1 MNTRPSLVASL
12 AVLALAG
19 CNGDNGSARAER
31 STQENA
37 SHSAA
42 AAAMDASFDKEM
54 GEPKPKPAA
63 EKPAAEKPK
72 PAAVAEKPKPKPEAK
87 PAIEQGRPAWV
98 DQLPQ
103 EAGKLYAVGGAMKG
117 RREDARRK
125 ALTELASSL
134 KVNVRSTT
142 TINEGEIAKIG
153 PGGERVGHAWS
164 NYKTEARLSVDRD
177 LTYAQVIAEAESGKD
192 TWALAELDRAAWAAK
207 LRQEIE
213 EVDNQLRAEGNRLAE
228 AGKGMH
234 PAARALKAVGPLA
247 ARRDALVSDLILADP
262 QSKPPAWPIDLQA
275 LLQACAK
282 GLATVTIRLEGAPDA
297 VFAARTQ
304 EAMAK
309 QGLAVNDKAGSV
321 VLRLALR
328 ETPRKLSNDWHS
340 IAVAGSATV
349 LDPNNGNVAGSL
361 QIDEKGVDPD
371 AAQARAKMLDK
382 ASAAIAAAISDRLID
397 LLAGGT
403 DVGNGPAVAAPV
415 APAPV
420 VVAPPAPAPT
430 PAPAPAVTAP
440 TVTAPV
446 VAAPTVAAPT
456 TGEAAIDQHFIYA
469 DEVFIDDKPYEGE
482 GWSYVELAKVLQL
495 PSAES
500 RGQGKYFPIVK
511 GKEVWT
517 AHAWSS
523 RPIAANEIV
532 LGQTVIVCNDN
543 QRDSVYL
550 PPATKR
556 EARTG
561 DWFIGRITDVSDL
574 FKNQVTVA
582 GHYTIATSNLRV
594 IALVK

>member
-1 MNTRPSLVASL
+1 MTPTRPLVATL
-12 AVLALAG
+12 AVLALIG
-19 CNGDNGSARAER
+19 CNGDDGSARAVKEK
-31 STQENA
+31 A
-37 SHSAA
+37 SHDAA

-54 GEPKPKPAA
+54 GEPKAKPAA
-63 EKPAAEKPK
+63 DKPAEKPK
-72 PAAVAEKPKPKPEAK
+72 PAVAEKPKSKPATEAK
-87 PAIEQGRPAWV
+87 PALEQGRPAWV

-103 EAGKLYAVGGAMKG
+103 EAGKTYAVGSAMKG

-134 KVNVRSTT
+134 RVSIKSTT
-142 TINEGEIAKIG
+142 SVNEGEITKIG

-164 NYKTEARLSVDRD
+164 NYKSESRLSVDRD
-177 LTYAQVIAEAESGKD
+177 LTFATIVAEAESGKD

-207 LRQEIE
+207 LRLEIE
-213 EVDNQLRAEGNRLAE
+213 EVDAKLRAEGNRLAE
-228 AGKGMH
+228 AGSGMM
-234 PAARALKAVGPLA
+234 PAARALKAVGPLG
-247 ARRDALVSDLILADP
+247 ARRDVLISDLILADP
-262 QSKPPAWPIDLQA
+262 QSKPPPWPIDMTA

-297 VFAARTQ
+297 VFGARTQ

-328 ETPRKLSNDWHS
+328 ETPRKLPNDWHS

-349 LDPNNGNVAGSL
+349 VDPNNGNVAGSL

-382 ASAAIAAAISDRLID
+382 ASSAIALAISDRLID

-420 VVAPPAPAPT
+420 AVAPPAPAP
-430 PAPAPAVTAP
+430 AVAAP
-440 TVTAPV
+440 TVAAPV
-446 VAAPTVAAPT
+446 VAAPTVSAPT

-469 DEVFIDDKPYEGE
+469 DEVFIDDKAYPGE

-495 PSAES
+495 PNAES

-523 RPIAANEIV
+523 RPIAANEIT

-543 QRDSVYL
+543 QREGVYL
-550 PPATKR
+550 PPAGKKD
-556 EARTG
+556 ARTG
-561 DWFIGRITDVSDL
+561 GWFIGRITDVSDL

-594 IALVK
+594 VAPVK

>member
-1 MNTRPSLVASL
+1 MNTRPSLVATL

-19 CNGDNGSARAER
+19 CNGGSGGNSSARAA
-31 STQENA
+31 QEKA
-37 SHSAA
+37 GHAA
-42 AAAMDASFDKEM
+42 ASSAMDAAFDKEL

-63 EKPAAEKPK
+63 EKPAEKPK
-72 PAAVAEKPKPKPEAK
+72 PVAEKPAEKPKPKPEAK
-87 PAIEQGRPAWV
+87 ATIEQGRPAWV

-103 EAGKLYAVGGAMKG
+103 ETGKLYAVGGAMKG

-134 KVNVRSTT
+134 KVNIKSETT
-142 TINEGEIAKIG
+142 VNEGEIAKIG

-164 NYKTEARLSVDRD
+164 NYKTEARVSVDRE

-192 TWALAELDRAAWAAK
+192 TWALAELDRGAWAAK

-213 EVDNQLRAEGNRLAE
+213 AVDSQLRAESNRLAE

-262 QSKPPAWPIDLQA
+262 QSKPPAWPIDLMA
-275 LLQACAK
+275 LMQACAK

-328 ETPRKLSNDWHS
+328 ETPRKLPNDWHS

-382 ASAAIAAAISDRLID
+382 ASVAIAAAISDRLID
-397 LLAGGT
+397 LLAGGA

-420 VVAPPAPAPT
+420 AVAPPAPAP
-430 PAPAPAVTAP
+430 AVAAP
-440 TVTAPV
+440 TVTAPA
-446 VAAPTVAAPT
+446 VAAPTVAAP
-456 TGEAAIDQHFIYA
+456 AAGQAAMDQHFIYA
-469 DEVFIDDKPYEGE
+469 DEVFIDDKPYKGE

-495 PSAES
+495 PNAES
-500 RGQGKYFPIVK
+500 RGQGKYFTIVK
-511 GKEVWT
+511 GKETWT
-517 AHAWSS
+517 EHAWSS
-523 RPIAANEIV
+523 RPIAASEIV

-543 QRDSVYL
+543 QRDGVYL
-550 PPATKR
+550 PPVDKKD
-556 EARTG
+556 ARTG
-561 DWFIGRITDVSDL
+561 GWFIGRITDVSDL

-594 IALVK
+594 VAPVK

>member
-1 MNTRPSLVASL
+1 MNPTRPLVATL
-12 AVLALAG
+12 AVLVLVG
-19 CNGDNGSARAER
+19 CNGDDGSARAAKDK
-31 STQENA
+31 A
-37 SHSAA
+37 SHNAA
-42 AAAMDASFDKEM
+42 AAAMDATFDKEL
-54 GEPKPKPAA
+54 GEPKAKPAA
-63 EKPAAEKPK
+63 DKPAEKPK
-72 PAAVAEKPKPKPEAK
+72 PAAVAEKPKPKPAAEAK
-87 PAIEQGRPAWV
+87 PALEQGRPAWV

-103 EAGKLYAVGGAMKG
+103 EAGKTYAVGSAMKG

-134 KVNVRSTT
+134 RVNVKSTT
-142 TINEGEIAKIG
+142 SVNEGEITKIG

-164 NYKTEARLSVDRD
+164 NYKSECRLSVDRD
-177 LTYAQVIAEAESGKD
+177 LTFATIVAEAESGKD

-207 LRQEIE
+207 LRLEIE
-213 EVDNQLRAEGNRLAE
+213 EVDARLRAEGNRLAE
-228 AGKGMH
+228 AGSGMM
-234 PAARALKAVGPLA
+234 PAARALKAVGPLG
-247 ARRDALVSDLILADP
+247 ARRDILVSDLILADP
-262 QSKPPAWPIDLQA
+262 QSKPPPWPIDMTA

-297 VFAARTQ
+297 VFGARTQ

-328 ETPRKLSNDWHS
+328 ETPRKLPNNWHS

-349 LDPNNGNVAGSL
+349 VDPNNGNVAGSL

-382 ASAAIAAAISDRLID
+382 ASAAIALAISDRLID

-415 APAPV
+415 AVAPV
-420 VVAPPAPAPT
+420 PAPAAT
-430 PAPAPAVTAP
+430 P
-440 TVTAPV
+440 
-446 VAAPTVAAPT
+446 PTVAAPAVAAPT
-456 TGEAAIDQHFIYA
+456 AAAPAAGQAAIDQHFIYS
-469 DEVFIDDKPYEGE
+469 DEVFIDDKAYSGE

-495 PSAES
+495 PNAES

-523 RPIAANEIV
+523 RPIAASEIT

-543 QRDSVYL
+543 QRDGVYQ
-550 PPATKR
+550 PPADKKD
-556 EARTG
+556 ARTG
-561 DWFIGRITDVSDL
+561 GWFIGRITDVSDL

-582 GHYTIATSNLRV
+582 GHYTIATTNLRV
-594 IALVK
+594 VAPVK

>member
-1 MNTRPSLVASL
+1 MTPTRPLVATL
-12 AVLALAG
+12 VVLALVG
-19 CNGDNGSARAER
+19 CNGDDGSARAAKD
-31 STQENA
+31 SKDKA
-37 SHSAA
+37 SHDAA
-42 AAAMDASFDKEM
+42 AAAMDATFDKEL
-54 GEPKPKPAA
+54 GEAKA
-63 EKPAAEKPK
+63 KPAAEKPK
-72 PAAVAEKPKPKPEAK
+72 PAAVAVAEKPKPKPVANAK

-134 KVNVRSTT
+134 RVNIKSTT
-142 TINEGEIAKIG
+142 TVNEGEITKIG

-164 NYKTEARLSVDRD
+164 NYKSECRLSVDRD
-177 LTYAQVIAEAESGKD
+177 LTFATVVAEAESGKD

-207 LRQEIE
+207 LRLEIE
-213 EVDNQLRAEGNRLAE
+213 DVDARLRAEGNRLAE
-228 AGKGMH
+228 AGSGMM
-234 PAARALKAVGPLA
+234 PAARALKAVGPLG
-247 ARRDALVSDLILADP
+247 ARRDVLVSDLILADP
-262 QSKPPAWPIDLQA
+262 QSKPPPWPIDMTA

-282 GLATVTIRLEGAPDA
+282 GLATVTIRIEGAPDA

-328 ETPRKLSNDWHS
+328 ETPRTLPGQNWIS

-361 QIDEKGVDPD
+361 QIDEKGVDLDP
-371 AAQARAKMLDK
+371 AQARAKMLDK
-382 ASAAIAAAISDRLID
+382 ASAAIALAISDRLID

-420 VVAPPAPAPT
+420 VVAPPAPAP
-430 PAPAPAVTAP
+430 AVATP
-440 TVTAPV
+440 TVPAPV

-456 TGEAAIDQHFIYA
+456 AGQAAIDQHFIYA
-469 DEVFIDDKPYEGE
+469 DEVFIDDKAYNGE

-495 PSAES
+495 PNAES

-517 AHAWSS
+517 AHAWST
-523 RPIAANEIV
+523 RPIAANEIT

-543 QRDSVYL
+543 QREGVYL
-550 PPATKR
+550 PPADKK

-561 DWFIGRITDVSDL
+561 GWFIGRITDVSDL

-594 IALVK
+594 VAPVK